1 LRDDALLMKGLSD
14 NISSVNG
21 RMEALEADREKAI
34 SESRGIIR
42 STKRIIH
49 SIHLSEPYEDLLRAT
64 EEDMRRLAESIDPRI
79 ASSGPVQDAM
89 AELAE
94 ASLFHSIM
102 TEGMLPSHSS
112 LGISPQAWVLGLAD
126 CLGEMRRALLDMLME
141 GDTERAGALFS
152 EMEEIC
158 GEIMLFDVPDAILP
172 IRRKQDVARGLMEK
186 TRTDLAN
193 AVVMARVTSE
203 RMR

>member
-42 STKRIIH
+42 STKRILH

-79 ASSGPVQDAM
+79 ASSGPVQEAM
-89 AELAE
+89 PELA
-94 ASLFHSIM
+94 
-102 TEGMLPSHSS
+102 
-112 LGISPQAWVLGLAD
+112 D
-126 CLGEMRRALLDMLME
+126 ALL
-141 GDTERAGALFS
+141 
-152 EMEEIC
+152 
-158 GEIMLFDVPDAILP
+158 
-172 IRRKQDVARGLMEK
+172 
-186 TRTDLAN
+186 
-193 AVVMARVTSE
+193 
-203 RMR
+203 

>member
-1 LRDDALLMKGLSD
+1 MKGLSD

-102 TEGMLPSHSS
+102 TGEMLPSHSS

>member
-1 LRDDALLMKGLSD
+1 
-14 NISSVNG
+14 
-21 RMEALEADREKAI
+21 
-34 SESRGIIR
+34 
-42 STKRIIH
+42 
-49 SIHLSEPYEDLLRAT
+49 
-64 EEDMRRLAESIDPRI
+64 
-79 ASSGPVQDAM
+79 
-89 AELAE
+89 
-94 ASLFHSIM
+94 
-102 TEGMLPSHSS
+102 
-112 LGISPQAWVLGLAD
+112 
-126 CLGEMRRALLDMLME
+126 MRRALLDMLME

-172 IRRKQDVARGLMEK
+172 IRRKQDVARGLKET